1 MSTDDPNPHADQENS
16 NLLMRTDAMCRKTTR
31 SATTTV
37 SQETRSVQYKHNS
50 KHSRKQT
57 TDATQCNAQ
66 TMTNKTRKQTTDTT
80 NGQSCEQQ
88 TTKGNPAARATND
101 NKAAPFKGTLPAWQH
116 PTTAAP
122 ASSNVLVGWV
132 QPALPNNAP
141 SFWPRNKIHMLRSA
155 A

>member
-1 MSTDDPNPHADQENS
+1 M
-16 NLLMRTDAMCRKTTR
+16 
-31 SATTTV
+31 
-37 SQETRSVQYKHNS
+37 
-50 KHSRKQT
+50 
-57 TDATQCNAQ
+57 QCANNDEQNAQ
-66 TMTNKTRKQTTDTT
+66 TNNRYNKRTKLRTT
-80 NGQSCEQQ
+80 NNQRESRG
-88 TTKGNPAARATND
+88 ATID

>member
-1 MSTDDPNPHADQENS
+1 MQQT
-16 NLLMRTDAMCRKTTR
+16 
-31 SATTTV
+31 
-37 SQETRSVQYKHNS
+37 S
-50 KHSRKQT
+50 KQKQT
-57 TDATQCNAQ
+57 
-66 TMTNKTRKQTTDTT
+66 KTKHPQRESR
-80 NGQSCEQQ
+80 G
-88 TTKGNPAARATND
+88 AAGD

-122 ASSNVLVGWV
+122 ASSNVRVGWV